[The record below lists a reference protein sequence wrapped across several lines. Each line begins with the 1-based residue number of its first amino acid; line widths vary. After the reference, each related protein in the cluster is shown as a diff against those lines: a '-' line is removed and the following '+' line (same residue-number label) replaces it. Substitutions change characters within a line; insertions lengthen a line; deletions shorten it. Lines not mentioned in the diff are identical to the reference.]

1 LIQHFADR
9 LQAAIDEKGS
19 PVCVGIDPRPDRLPG
34 VLIEDARTPEAQ
46 LQAVEIFCLGVLEA
60 VAPIVPVVK
69 PQVAYFEAL
78 GPLGYG
84 LCDKIIR
91 RARDLQLIVI
101 LDAKRNDIGSTAE
114 AYANAHL
121 RGDQAPDAL
130 TVNPYLGR
138 DGVAP
143 FVDAARAAGR
153 GLFALVRTSNP
164 SGGEIQDFAD
174 PEGSKLYEHVARLV
188 SQWGAAPEL
197 LGECGLSCIGA
208 VVGATYPDEARRL
221 RELMPE
227 QVFLVPGYG
236 AQGATAVDA
245 TAGFRSDGRGGI
257 VNASRSVIYAHAREE
272 YARRPWQEAVAAAAR
287 AFADDIAGALDR

>member
-1 LIQHFADR
+1 MTQHFADR
-9 LQAAIDEKGS
+9 LQAAIDDKGS
-19 PVCVGIDPRPDRLPG
+19 PVCVGVDPRPDRLPAE
-34 VLIEDARTPEAQ
+34 LIEDEPTPETQ

-78 GPLGYG
+78 GPLGYQ
-84 LCDKIIR
+84 LCDKVVR

-114 AYANAHL
+114 AYATAHL
-121 RGDQAPDAL
+121 RGDHAPDAL
-130 TVNPYLGR
+130 TVNPYLGH
-138 DGVAP
+138 DGVGP
-143 FVDAARAAGR
+143 FVDAAQATGR
-153 GLFALVRTSNP
+153 GLFTLVRTSNP
-164 SGGEIQDFAD
+164 SGGEIQDFVD
-174 PEGSKLYEHVARLV
+174 PDGNKLYEHVARLV

-197 LGECGLSCIGA
+197 LGQCGLSCIGA

-227 QVFLVPGYG
+227 QMFLVPGYG
-236 AQGATAVDA
+236 AQGATAADA

-272 YARRPWQEAVAAAAR
+272 YAGRPWQQAVADAAR
-287 AFADDIAGALDR
+287 DFADDIAGALDR